1 MNRVCLKPDGRLTQ
15 ENGQAVKEPL
25 SCLGHQL
32 QLSDDCSLRSV
43 FRMLGAYPI
52 FTRLGE
58 FYPVLLGQYEKCPQN
73 GCRWDA
79 FEYLELAK
87 TVEMVGYPGK
97 PRLDIY
103 TVLHGAG
110 SGEPVVIRALA
121 LEFLLDMPLR
131 LGRLRHVIFGDSVD
145 TFTYETM
152 YTLFEFIDSIA
163 WELSFHTIPAQCA
176 L

>member
-1 MNRVCLKPDGRLTQ
+1 MNRVCLKPDGRLTE

-25 SCLGHQL
+25 SCLGNQL
-32 QLSDDCSLRSV
+32 QLSEDCSLRSV
-43 FRMLGAYPI
+43 FRMLECNAVL
-52 FTRLGE
+52 TRLGE
-58 FYPVLLGQYEKCPQN
+58 FYPALMEQYGMCPES

-79 FEYLELAK
+79 FEFLELAK

-97 PRLDIY
+97 PKLDIY

-110 SGEPVVIRALA
+110 TGDPVDIRPLA
-121 LEFLLDMPLR
+121 LDYLIDMPLR
-131 LGRLRHVIFGDSVD
+131 LGRLRHVIFGDTVD
-145 TFTYETM
+145 TFTYDTM